1 MSRVIANTVVVVENG
16 MEVVVETETRLVE
29 AEATH
34 MAVAKDTLME
44 AEDMA
49 EAVVHLSSHKT
60 RPNPCAI
67 DVVWIIIG
75 LRHVGLPNIS
85 LTSTKRV

>member
-1 MSRVIANTVVVVENG
+1 MSRVIANTAVVVENG
-16 MEVVVETETRLVE
+16 MDVVVEAETRLVE
-29 AEATH
+29 AKVTH
-34 MAVAKDTLME
+34 MAVAPME
-44 AEDMA
+44 AVDMA
-49 EAVVHLSSHKT
+49 ETVVHLSSHKT

-67 DVVWIIIG
+67 GVEWVTIG

>member
-1 MSRVIANTVVVVENG
+1 MIRKSRTMSRVIANTAVVVENG
-16 MEVVVETETRLVE
+16 MDVVVE
-29 AEATH
+29 AETH
-34 MAVAKDTLME
+34 MAVAKETLME
-44 AEDMA
+44 AVVMA
-49 EAVVHLSSHKT
+49 EAVVHHLNHKT

>member
-1 MSRVIANTVVVVENG
+1 MSRVIANTTVVVENG
-16 MEVVVETETRLVE
+16 MNVVVETETRLVE
-29 AEATH
+29 AKATH
-34 MAVAKDTLME
+34 MVVAPME
-44 AEDMA
+44 AVDMA

-60 RPNPCAI
+60 QPNLCVI

>member
-1 MSRVIANTVVVVENG
+1 MSRVIANTTVVVENG
-16 MEVVVETETRLVE
+16 MDVVVETETRLVE
-29 AEATH
+29 AKATH
-34 MAVAKDTLME
+34 MAVAPME
-44 AEDMA
+44 AVDMA
-49 EAVVHLSSHKT
+49 KAVVHLSSHKT

>member
-1 MSRVIANTVVVVENG
+1 MANTAVAVGDGKDVVVAKII
-16 MEVVVETETRLVE
+16 LVE
-29 AEATH
+29 AEANITL
-34 MAVAKDTLME
+34 MAVAPME
-44 AEDMA
+44 AVDMA
-49 EAVVHLSSHKT
+49 EAVLHLSSHIT
-60 RPNPCAI
+60 RPNSCAI